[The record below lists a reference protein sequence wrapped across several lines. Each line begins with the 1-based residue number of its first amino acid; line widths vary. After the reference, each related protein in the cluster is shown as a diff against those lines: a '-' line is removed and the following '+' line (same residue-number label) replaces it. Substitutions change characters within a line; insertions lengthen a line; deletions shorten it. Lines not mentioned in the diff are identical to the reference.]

1 VLDASFLSLLYP
13 AGAPRRSGS
22 ERGTATFVYFSAREA
37 GRRASRRIRLHKQ
50 SLFHRIDINDAPRK
64 AIHKFLINRREQ
76 MVGDGLQLTLDA
88 LYWNGQPPDEEP
100 IVLPMYLSPDIEWRM
115 NAPDEDGKVA

>member
-1 VLDASFLSLLYP
+1 
-13 AGAPRRSGS
+13 
-22 ERGTATFVYFSAREA
+22 
-37 GRRASRRIRLHKQ
+37 
-50 SLFHRIDINDAPRK
+50 
-64 AIHKFLINRREQ
+64 